1 MEKYKVIEGFIDEVE
16 DRGYRA
22 NDPFV
27 IGPKTDKK
35 RLEALS
41 TENNKQNKPLIE
53 KVKLVKVKQGE

>member
-16 DRGYRA
+16 KKAYRT

-27 IGPKTDKK
+27 AGPKTDKK

-41 TENNKQNKPLIE
+41 TKNNKENKPLIK
-53 KVKLVKVKQGE
+53 KVAVTKVKQGE